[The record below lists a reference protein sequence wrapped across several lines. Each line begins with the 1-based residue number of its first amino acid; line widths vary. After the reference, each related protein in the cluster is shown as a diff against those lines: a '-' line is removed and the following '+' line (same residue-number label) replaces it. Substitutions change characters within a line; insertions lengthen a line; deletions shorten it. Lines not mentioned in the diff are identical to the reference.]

1 MIAIRNAESTAGRPS
16 HYGPPANLTALK
28 QDIAARRVILPG
40 QLEKIGR
47 YALANPEEVAFGTS
61 RQIAASVGAS
71 QSTVSR
77 FVRALGFEEF
87 SEFRDIFRSYLL
99 DRKSKA

>member
-1 MIAIRNAESTAGRPS
+1 MHHVGTTFVASQG
-16 HYGPPANLTALK
+16 YGPPSDLWALK
-28 QDIAARRVILPG
+28 EDIAARRIVLPG
-40 QLEKIGR
+40 QFEKIGR
-47 YALANPEEVAFGTS
+47 YALANPEEIAFGTS

-87 SEFRDIFRSYLL
+87 GEFRGIFRSYLR
-99 DRKSKA
+99 DRKSKV

>member
-1 MIAIRNAESTAGRPS
+1 MIRNAENTTARS
-16 HYGPPANLTALK
+16 HHYGPPADLATLK
-28 QDIAARRVILPG
+28 QDIAARRVVLPG

-47 YALANPEEVAFGTS
+47 YTLANPEDVAFGTS

-87 SEFRDIFRSYLL
+87 GEFRDIFRSYLR
-99 DRKSKA
+99 DRKSKV